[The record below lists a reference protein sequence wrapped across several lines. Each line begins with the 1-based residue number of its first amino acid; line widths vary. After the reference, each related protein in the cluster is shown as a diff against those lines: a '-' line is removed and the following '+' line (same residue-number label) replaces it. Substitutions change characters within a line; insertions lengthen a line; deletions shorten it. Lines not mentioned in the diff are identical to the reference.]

1 MNSIE
6 HYGLNIRRA
15 IFLQGRT
22 PHKYIDAL
30 NISLFLSANET
41 DVNQAINAG
50 YPAGLILKGHIFDVA
65 HDEELRIAFDFDGVI
80 ADDASE
86 KIYKEKDLEAFIENE
101 KNLADQPANKG
112 PLHKLLKELST
123 LQKEELKYQDQN
135 SEYKSRLRISIVT
148 ARNAPAHKR
157 VINSLRSWGIETVNE
172 AFFLGG
178 IEKRKVLEIL
188 QPHIFFDDQVT
199 HLERTAES
207 IASVHIPFGI
217 ANKKAES
224 KQVTVSNN
232 TKKLAREEN

>member
-1 MNSIE
+1 K
-6 HYGLNIRRA
+6 A
-15 IFLQGRT
+15 
-22 PHKYIDAL
+22 
-30 NISLFLSANET
+30 
-41 DVNQAINAG
+41 
-50 YPAGLILKGHIFDVA
+50 
-65 HDEELRIAFDFDGVI
+65 
-80 ADDASE
+80 
-86 KIYKEKDLEAFIENE
+86 
-101 KNLADQPANKG
+101 
-112 PLHKLLKELST
+112 
-123 LQKEELKYQDQN
+123 ELKYQSQN
-135 SEYKSRLRISIVT
+135 LDYKSRLRISIVT

-217 ANKKAES
+217 ANIKTES

-232 TKKLAREEN
+232 TEKLAMEEN